1 MLSDS
6 KNSPG
11 QINILNVKSRL
22 MNLDVSMA
30 VLKCMKMAISNCTF
44 SYIFLL
50 PLTYLTKFIDSLK

>member
-6 KNSPG
+6 ENSPG
-11 QINILNVKSRL
+11 QINILNIKSRL

-44 SYIFLL
+44 SYIFLY
-50 PLTYLTKFIDSLK
+50 THLKN